1 MTLPLELSCVD
12 TDTPTPPK
20 LPPPALRLLVE
31 LRKRSHAAGGAP
43 VVATRADLAEAL
55 KVSDRTIRRARAE
68 LTAVGLL
75 DVEGPD
81 QRYCGNT
88 YRIQI

>member
-1 MTLPLELSCVD
+1 MSLPCD
-12 TDTPTPPK
+12 TSRVERDTPK

-31 LRKRSHAAGGAP
+31 LRKRSCDAGGGP
-43 VVATRADLAEAL
+43 VVATRADLAEVLA
-55 KVSDRTIRRARAE
+55 VSDRTIRRARAE

-88 YRIQI
+88 YRMRF

>member
-12 TDTPTPPK
+12 TDTPTPAK

-31 LRKRSHAAGGAP
+31 LRKRATETVDGA
-43 VVATRADLAEAL
+43 VVATRSDLAKVL
-55 KVSDRTIRRARAE
+55 GVSDRTICRARAD
-68 LTAVGLL
+68 LTSVGLL